1 MSETK
6 AERITDTIIFH
17 HRRITNPTVS
27 AAHAIVTAAEK
38 LTATIQNNLQHELT
52 TLELK
57 DLERLAEI
65 FQQAATQ
72 VSEENARQ
80 PRVENDAATP
90 RVKDSA
96 IPRVDEPEAEVPDLC
111 TPAEARKISA
121 QMSKTPRVD
130 TGSPRPMS
138 VSYEQMEPRYA
149 TRQQRRLRGSIA
161 TDAMLS
167 VIECSQANLAPQRL
181 ASR

>member
-27 AAHAIVTAAEK
+27 AADAIVTAAEK
-38 LTATIQNNLQHELT
+38 LTATIQNNLQQELT

-65 FQQAATQ
+65 FQQAATR

-80 PRVENDAATP
+80 PRVENDAAP
-90 RVKDSA
+90 QHRGWR
-96 IPRVDEPEAEVPDLC
+96 I
-111 TPAEARKISA
+111 A
-121 QMSKTPRVD
+121 QF
-130 TGSPRPMS
+130 
-138 VSYEQMEPRYA
+138 
-149 TRQQRRLRGSIA
+149 RG
-161 TDAMLS
+161 
-167 VIECSQANLAPQRL
+167 
-181 ASR
+181 